1 MTQVALT
8 KEQEIEA
15 AYAQMKAQEQKD
27 KDSAWKQADKE
38 LGHQQKSSV

>member
-8 KEQEIEA
+8 KEQEVDA

-27 KDSAWKQADKE
+27 KDAVWERLEADQNKGKAE
-38 LGHQQKSSV
+38 